1 MKSVKSFLGIGQHK
15 PIPGSKPNFKD
26 SIAEVF
32 SRIGF
37 TPKLS
42 KSIGV
47 LTRFKTFLLRFKE
60 GEAQA
65 KDRTS
70 QKSGDIGSIHVKK
83 NLKTK
88 NMEDVEFLLHQ
99 STNE

>member
-42 KSIGV
+42 KSIGI
-47 LTRFKTFLLRFKE
+47 LTRFKNFLLRFKE

-70 QKSGDIGSIHVKK
+70 QIGGGIGSSHVKK
-83 NLKTK
+83 TSKPK
-88 NMEDVEFLLHQ
+88 NMEEVEFLLHQ
-99 STNE
+99 SPK

>member
-1 MKSVKSFLGIGQHK
+1 MESVKIFFGISQHK

-42 KSIGV
+42 KSIGI
-47 LTRFKTFLLRFKE
+47 LTRFKNFLLRFKE

-70 QKSGDIGSIHVKK
+70 QIGGGIGSIHVKK
-83 NLKTK
+83 NKKAK
-88 NMEDVEFLLHQ
+88 NMEEVELLLHQ
-99 STNE
+99 STK